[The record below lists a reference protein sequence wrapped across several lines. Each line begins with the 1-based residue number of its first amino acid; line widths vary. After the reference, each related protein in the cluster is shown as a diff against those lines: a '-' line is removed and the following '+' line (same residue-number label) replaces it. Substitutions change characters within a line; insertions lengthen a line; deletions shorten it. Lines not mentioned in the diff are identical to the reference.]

1 MVSLLGCAIGF
12 CIVHLCAYNAAISD
26 KAVHPTHQQAVW
38 QAIFYDFL
46 IGFPVAALCGWL
58 VASFIKSRQPQEP
71 YKSVFDDDDTEELV
85 ETQS

>member
-1 MVSLLGCAIGF
+1 MVSLLGCAVGF
-12 CIVHLCAYNAAISD
+12 CIVHVIAYNNALSD
-26 KAVHPTHQQAVW
+26 KASHSTHQQAFW

-71 YKSVFDDDDTEELV
+71 YKSVFDDEEQEELV
-85 ETQS
+85 EPQS